1 MIARKRMIKAS
12 LYGALTIYVCVYVG
26 VCSITQWCPNLCDP
40 MDCSSPD
47 SSVHEIFLGRILEWV
62 AISSSKVY
70 SPSRDRT
77 HVSYTSCITG
87 GFFTIEPLR
96 KPEISVYVNLFKLLK
111 NL

>member
-47 SSVHEIFLGRILEWV
+47 SSVHEIFLGRILESV
-62 AISSSKVY
+62 VIYFSRGSSQLRDLTRIS
-70 SPSRDRT
+70 
-77 HVSYTSCITG
+77 
-87 GFFTIEPLR
+87 
-96 KPEISVYVNLFKLLK
+96 
-111 NL
+111 